1 MDANKFNVALSKAV
15 RSALLRLPS
24 AGGNEAVNFALD
36 NFRNQS
42 LLENL
47 LSAQLPERSAVR
59 QLRGGTDS
67 VRVTPEGDLKHIDVK
82 PMFCINMGERG
93 LAFPADHPYFKE
105 APQRAEIL
113 ARENSGFSV

>member
-24 AGGNEAVNFALD
+24 AVGNEAALFALD

-47 LSAQLPERSAVR
+47 LSAQPPERSAR
-59 QLRGGTDS
+59 ASAPRRNGLRS
-67 VRVTPEGDLKHIDVK
+67 RHTPEGDLKHIGIK
-82 PMFCINMGERG
+82 PMFRTNMAG
-93 LAFPADHPYFKE
+93 LAFPSEHLYFKE
-105 APQRAEIL
+105 APRRAEIL
-113 ARENSGFSV
+113 AGENSGFSV